1 VRRMILDTE
10 MVHHACGMEEPLS
23 REVYLADWALHV
35 DMLLHGRAR
44 ELALEEAIVPE
55 WIVFSA

>member
-1 VRRMILDTE
+1 MILDTE